1 VRDRLA
7 SETAQCS
14 WDVGSVARTV
24 AIVVRTGS
32 VVDERVAI
40 VARGS
45 AAVGCIMKVT
55 VMVGIIVTGAAFLV
69 VLEHGAGVGRFLA
82 IKRRSRIG
90 LWFCVVRRL
99 AVWDER
105 GVGLGVSV
113 VLHLSKKPVQER
125 RVRGG
130 IARGSMPEGVGK

>member
-1 VRDRLA
+1 MRDRLA

-14 WDVGSVARTV
+14 WNVGSVARTV

-69 VLEHGAGVGRFLA
+69 VLEYGAGVGRFLA

-90 LWFCVVRRL
+90 LWFCFVRRL

-113 VLHLSKKPVQER
+113 VVHLSKKPMQER
-125 RVRGG
+125 RVCGG
-130 IARGSMPEGVGK
+130 IARVSMPEGVGK

>member
-1 VRDRLA
+1 MRDRLA

-55 VMVGIIVTGAAFLV
+55 AMVGNIVTGAAFFV
-69 VLEHGAGVGRFLA
+69 VLEHVAGVGWLSVIR
-82 IKRRSRIG
+82 RRSRTR
-90 LWFCVVRRL
+90 LWSCVV
-99 AVWDER
+99 
-105 GVGLGVSV
+105 G
-113 VLHLSKKPVQER
+113 
-125 RVRGG
+125 
-130 IARGSMPEGVGK
+130 